1 MWGNVIGGAAVS
13 SQSGESCANCRR
25 KWQSSLIKIWGS
37 FMHFTCPIN
46 NQFSHS
52 NHLEVRL
59 EIPQI
64 VDSFELSQSY
74 ASFQFYY
81 FISFCFNSKQSSEDT
96 CIIDKQ
102 INHHFA
108 AIWQIEVHF
117 PGC

>member
-1 MWGNVIGGAAVS
+1 
-13 SQSGESCANCRR
+13 
-25 KWQSSLIKIWGS
+25 
-37 FMHFTCPIN
+37 MHFTCPIN
-46 NQFSHS
+46 NQFAHS

-81 FISFCFNSKQSSEDT
+81 FISYCFNSKQSSEDT